1 MCVLKI
7 TVRIWHFWCLRERA
21 TSFHLCHTE
30 AETHGSHLQ
39 LRLADL
45 GLHSFVFCQDLS
57 LIFPTLPSPASFAR
71 HSNLVSY
78 CGHYWGT
85 AMVRR
90 WLDFMIHC
98 RLLGCENF
106 FKRSSEFYRLR
117 KKSFWGSTFVL
128 WEVFDP
134 KEKQMEEC
142 GSCTSPLSCWPGPIQ
157 CLPCRGKKKVKTLR
171 QRV

>member
-7 TVRIWHFWCLRERA
+7 TVRIWHFWYRRERA

-39 LRLADL
+39 PRLADL
-45 GLHSFVFCQDLS
+45 GLHSFVFCQDLG

-117 KKSFWGSTFVL
+117 KKKL
-128 WEVFDP
+128 
-134 KEKQMEEC
+134 
-142 GSCTSPLSCWPGPIQ
+142 
-157 CLPCRGKKKVKTLR
+157 LR
-171 QRV
+171 QHICFVRSVWSQGEADGRVWLLYFPTLLLARTYSKSAM